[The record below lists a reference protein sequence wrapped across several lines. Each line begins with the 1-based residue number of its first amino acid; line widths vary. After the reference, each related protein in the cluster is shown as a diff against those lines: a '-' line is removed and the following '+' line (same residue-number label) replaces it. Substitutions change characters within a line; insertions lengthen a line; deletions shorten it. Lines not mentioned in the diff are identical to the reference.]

1 VARMN
6 SRMLVTAAL
15 AVLCLVAP
23 PAEAARKK
31 KPVPVAAPAPP
42 PPPTVRSG
50 VDLWRAGD
58 YPAAVAIW
66 QPFAAAGDP
75 DAMFNMGQ
83 AHKLG
88 RAVPKDLG
96 LARDYYRKAAA
107 KNHLPAQ
114 ANLGILLFQAGEK
127 VEATRWLKA
136 AADRNEMRAQYVLG
150 IAHWNGD
157 GVPRSLTLAYAY
169 LARAS
174 AQGLNEASGALNTL
188 TGVIAPLERANGWA
202 VATSLMA
209 GNGVPPEFAGAPGK
223 TQMAAVAPL
232 SDSVLPSQVIK
243 PPPRAAEPAPE
254 RTLANSPQPVA
265 APPPLLARKPAPK
278 PDEKTEA
285 ERNIS
290 PPPLRTAP
298 PRTAPPQLRT
308 APLPAQPVP
317 VTPPPGA
324 VATPAAVAPV
334 KIETPPPRAI
344 EPPSAPPV
352 TTVALPASAP
362 AAVEKPVAKPPE
374 KPVAK
379 PVIKPPEKPPEK
391 KITGW
396 RVQLGAFSK
405 KALAEASW
413 KEFAAKQKKLIGDR
427 KPIYAVDG
435 NVTRLQVGPYKT
447 KAAAREACDTFAK
460 SGRACFATDD

>member
-1 VARMN
+1 MARMK
-6 SRMLVTAAL
+6 RGGLLVTAAL
-15 AVLCLVAP
+15 AVLCLAAP

-31 KPVPVAAPAPP
+31 KPVPAAAPAPTP

-66 QPFAAAGDP
+66 QPFAAAGDA

-83 AHKLG
+83 AYKLG
-88 RAVPKDLG
+88 RAVTKDLG

-107 KNHLPAQ
+107 KGHLPAQ

-174 AQGLNEASGALNTL
+174 ALGLSEATGALNTL
-188 TGVIAPLERANGWA
+188 TGVISPLERANGWA

-209 GNGVPPEFAGAPGK
+209 GNGIPPEFAGGSGK
-223 TQMAAVAPL
+223 VLAGAVAPL
-232 SDSVLPSQVIK
+232 NDSVLPSQVIK
-243 PPPRAAEPAPE
+243 PPPRPAEPAPE

-265 APPPLLARKPAPK
+265 APPPLLARKPAPTPK
-278 PDEKTEA
+278 PETKVEA
-285 ERNIS
+285 ERKVT
-290 PPPLRTAP
+290 PPVRATA
-298 PRTAPPQLRT
+298 APV
-308 APLPAQPVP
+308 QPVP
-317 VTPPPGA
+317 ITPPPGA
-324 VATPAAVAPV
+324 VATPAVAVPV
-334 KIETPPPRAI
+334 KSETPPPRAI

-362 AAVEKPVAKPPE
+362 VEKPVVKPAE
-374 KPVAK
+374 KPVEK
-379 PVIKPPEKPPEK
+379 PVVKAAAKPPEKPPEK

-427 KPIYAVDG
+427 KPIYAADG

-447 KAAAREACDTFAK
+447 KAAARAACDDFAK

>member
-1 VARMN
+1 MARMK
-6 SRMLVTAAL
+6 RGGLLVTAAL
-15 AVLCLVAP
+15 AVLCLAAP

-31 KPVPVAAPAPP
+31 KPVPAAAPAPAPP
-42 PPPTVRSG
+42 PPSVRSG

-66 QPFAAAGDP
+66 QPFAAAGDA

-83 AHKLG
+83 AYKLG
-88 RAVPKDLG
+88 RAVTKDLG

-107 KNHLPAQ
+107 KGHLPAQ

-127 VEATRWLKA
+127 VEATRWLKS

-174 AQGLNEASGALNTL
+174 ALGLSEATGALNTL
-188 TGVIAPLERANGWA
+188 TGVISPLERANGWA

-209 GNGVPPEFAGAPGK
+209 GNGIPPEFAGGTAK
-223 TQMAAVAPL
+223 TPASAVAPL
-232 SDSVLPSQVIK
+232 NDSVLPSQVIK
-243 PPPRAAEPAPE
+243 PMPRPAEPAPD

-265 APPPLLARKPAPK
+265 APPPLLARKPAPAPK
-278 PDEKTEA
+278 PEVRVEA
-285 ERNIS
+285 ERKIV
-290 PPPLRTAP
+290 PPPVRTNP
-298 PRTAPPQLRT
+298 V
-308 APLPAQPVP
+308 PAQPVP
-317 VTPPPGA
+317 ITPPSGA
-324 VATPAAVAPV
+324 VATPAVVPPA

-362 AAVEKPVAKPPE
+362 VEKPVAKPPE

-379 PVIKPPEKPPEK
+379 PVVKPPEKPPEK
-391 KITGW
+391 KVTGW

-405 KALAEASW
+405 KAQAEASW

-427 KPIYAVDG
+427 KPIYAADG

-447 KAAAREACDTFAK
+447 KAAAREACDDFAK